1 MILLSDT
8 IALAPVLKIIAIDD
22 LPSGAEASAATIR
35 TPAITDVALSPA
47 SAVPS
52 TPRTRTGIPPGGA
65 MIVG

>member
-8 IALAPVLKIIAIDD
+8 IALAPVLKIIAID

-47 SAVPS
+47 SAVP